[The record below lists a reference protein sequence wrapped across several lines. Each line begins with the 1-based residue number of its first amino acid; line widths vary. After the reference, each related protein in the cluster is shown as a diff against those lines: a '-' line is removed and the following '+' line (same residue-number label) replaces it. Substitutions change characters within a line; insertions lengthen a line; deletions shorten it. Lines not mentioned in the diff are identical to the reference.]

1 MKAADK
7 FFKLLDGV
15 AFFCAALSVAGM
27 LFCVTLQVIAR
38 KTALSA
44 NWTTELSQY
53 CFLWSTTFASY
64 IAARRGKLIGVEL
77 IQNMVPS
84 LVARLMQFLSWGTC
98 AVFYGLV
105 MYFCAIQ
112 LPSLMEQTTPILKWS
127 MGMIYVIMMI
137 GLLMLAIYSVYLAF
151 IHLLDKN
158 DTGEKREKTV
168 EEILEE
174 VE

>member
-1 MKAADK
+1 MKVVEK
-7 FFKLLDGV
+7 FFRWMDHV

-27 LFCVTLQVIAR
+27 LFCVTLQVVAR

-64 IAARRGKLIGVEL
+64 IAARRGKLITVEL
-77 IQNMVPS
+77 IQNMMPPIVRRT
-84 LVARLMQFLSWGTC
+84 LRFLSWASC
-98 AVFYGLV
+98 AFFYGLV
-105 MYFCAIQ
+105 VYFCVVQ
-112 LPSLMEQTTPILKWS
+112 LPRLMSQNTPILQWS
-127 MGMIYVIMMI
+127 MGMIYIVMMA
-137 GLLMLAIYSVYLAF
+137 GLSMLALYSAYLAVAE
-151 IHLLDKN
+151 LVKKDS
-158 DTGEKREKTV
+158 GAEEKEKTV

>member
-1 MKAADK
+1 MRAADK
-7 FFKLLDGV
+7 FFKWMDHV
-15 AFFCAALSVAGM
+15 AFFCAALSVLGM

-64 IAARRGKLIGVEL
+64 IAARKGKLIGVEL
-77 IQNMVPS
+77 IQNMMPVFVKRIMS
-84 LVARLMQFLSWGTC
+84 FLSWAAC
-98 AVFYGLV
+98 AVFYALV
-105 MYFCAIQ
+105 IYFCAVQ
-112 LPSLMEQTTPILKWS
+112 LPSLMPQTTPILQWS
-127 MGMIYVIMMI
+127 MGVIYIIMMA
-137 GLLMLAIYSVYLAF
+137 GLLMLTLYSVYLAF
-151 IHLLDKN
+151 VKLFEKNKGTDK
-158 DTGEKREKTV
+158 EKSL